1 MIIPYKDLL
10 AQAQAGGYAVVYFEA
25 WDVYS
30 LEAVLE
36 AAEGENAPVILG
48 FGGAMM
54 DPAWVDG
61 GGLDR
66 LGALGLATARSAKV
80 PVSLLLNEVKTFA
93 QIIRGIHAGFNA
105 VMLDSSSL
113 PYADHVS
120 LTRRV
125 VEVAHAVEVGVEAEL
140 GVLPDASGEIGD
152 HQGNPTD
159 PDQAAH
165 FVTETGIDALSVS
178 VGNVHILTNGQATID
193 LELLEKIHHR
203 VSIPLVLH
211 GGTGFPKD
219 ITKQAIPFGV
229 AKVNIGTALKQ
240 AFLEGIRTSIYN
252 LPPKYSIQQ
261 VMGSRKKTDI
271 LQQGKIRM
279 CEEVAC
285 RIRLWRPS

>member
-1 MIIPYKDLL
+1 MIIPSKDLL

-105 VMLDSSSL
+105 VMLDSS
-113 PYADHVS
+113 
-120 LTRRV
+120 
-125 VEVAHAVEVGVEAEL
+125 
-140 GVLPDASGEIGD
+140 
-152 HQGNPTD
+152 
-159 PDQAAH
+159 
-165 FVTETGIDALSVS
+165 
-178 VGNVHILTNGQATID
+178 
-193 LELLEKIHHR
+193 
-203 VSIPLVLH
+203 
-211 GGTGFPKD
+211 
-219 ITKQAIPFGV
+219 
-229 AKVNIGTALKQ
+229 
-240 AFLEGIRTSIYN
+240 
-252 LPPKYSIQQ
+252 
-261 VMGSRKKTDI
+261 
-271 LQQGKIRM
+271 
-279 CEEVAC
+279 
-285 RIRLWRPS
+285 